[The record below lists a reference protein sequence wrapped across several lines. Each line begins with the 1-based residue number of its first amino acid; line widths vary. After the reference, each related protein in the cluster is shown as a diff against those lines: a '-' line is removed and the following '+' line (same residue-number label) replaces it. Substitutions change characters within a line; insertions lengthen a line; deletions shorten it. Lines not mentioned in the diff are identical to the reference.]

1 MDKWA
6 ITYEY
11 KKGISAPIVIPVR
24 LRVKHSDVVTE
35 YWTINALIDTGASV
49 SCISNRLVN
58 KMGLMS
64 TGSYSYGTAAGE
76 HKLQTY
82 TADVIFPHDKLFKDW
97 EVSEFIVREKDN
109 YDFLIGM
116 DILVQGDMSITNTD
130 EKMLFS
136 FRIPPSGKH
145 TDYQIE
151 ILREN
156 YTDEEIQR
164 FIEEGDGQI
173 KNWWN

>member
-11 KKGISAPIVIPVR
+11 KKGISASIVIPVR

-35 YWTINALIDTGASV
+35 FWIINALIDTGASI
-49 SCISNRLVN
+49 SCISNRLAN
-58 KMGLMS
+58 KMGLIS

-76 HKLQTY
+76 YKFLTY
-82 TADVIFPHDKLFKDW
+82 TADVFFPRDKLFKDLA
-97 EVSEFIVREKDN
+97 VSEFKVRDIDD

-116 DILVQGDMSITNTD
+116 DILVQGNMSITNTE
-130 EKMLFS
+130 EKMIFS

-145 TDYQIE
+145 IDYQIE
-151 ILREN
+151 LLREEF
-156 YTDEEIQR
+156 TDEEIETL
-164 FIEEGDGQI
+164 IKESESLP
-173 KNWWN
+173 KNWWD